1 MAPVPP
7 KVAELAAAQPPPAAA
22 PPDPGL
28 VVAFLTGFSFYLAQD
43 AKILPCPADAADQVA
58 VARVITLIQRHCLK
72 MDV

>member
-1 MAPVPP
+1 MPP
-7 KVAELAAAQPPPAAA
+7 KILELAAAELPPSVV

-28 VVAFLTGFSFYLAQD
+28 VVAFLTGFSFYLAED

>member
-1 MAPVPP
+1 MGPGQNAVPPVPSQ
-7 KVAELAAAQPPPAAA
+7 VLA
-22 PPDPGL
+22 PPDPDM
-28 VVAFLTGFSFYLAQD
+28 VVAFLVGFSFYLADD